1 MSDTPETDA
10 NAHNVGSL
18 EQPHYVVDVEIA
30 QDLELCLKAA
40 EAECLEQCRLL
51 AMSGE
56 REAKLIAEN
65 DVLRDLAQRILTS

>member
-30 QDLELCLKAA
+30 QDLERRLKAS
-40 EAECLEQCRLL
+40 EAENAALREALEQ
-51 AMSGE
+51 AMKVAIDAARKE
-56 REAKLIAEN
+56 
-65 DVLRDLAQRILTS
+65 

>member
-30 QDLELCLKAA
+30 QDLERRLKAA
-40 EAECLEQCRLL
+40 EAENAALREALEQ
-51 AMSGE
+51 AMKVAIDAARKE
-56 REAKLIAEN
+56 
-65 DVLRDLAQRILTS
+65 

>member
-30 QDLELCLKAA
+30 QDLERRLKAA
-40 EAECLEQCRLL
+40 EAENAALREALEQ
-51 AMSGE
+51 AMQAAIDAARKS
-56 REAKLIAEN
+56 
-65 DVLRDLAQRILTS
+65 